1 MAQQQD
7 SVLENIRVYSK
18 NARELYDEPMD
29 LDASSTEARL
39 AQTVRALQVRVEEQ
53 RSTLKTVW

>member
-7 SVLENIRVYSK
+7 SILENIRAYSK
-18 NARELYDEPMD
+18 STHELYDEPMD

-53 RSTLKTVW
+53 R

>member
-1 MAQQQD
+1 MMAQQQD

-18 NARELYDEPMD
+18 NAHELYDEPMD

-39 AQTVRALQVRVEEQ
+39 AQTVRALQARVEEQ
-53 RSTLKTVW
+53 RSTLKTV

>member
-7 SVLENIRVYSK
+7 SILENIRAYSK
-18 NARELYDEPMD
+18 STHELYDEPMN

-53 RSTLKTVW
+53 RSTLKTV